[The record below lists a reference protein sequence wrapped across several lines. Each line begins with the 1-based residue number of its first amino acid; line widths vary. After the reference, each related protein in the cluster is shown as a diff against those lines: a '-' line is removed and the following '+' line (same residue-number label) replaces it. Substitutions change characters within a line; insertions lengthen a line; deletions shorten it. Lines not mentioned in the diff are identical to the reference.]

1 MKIKKRFIA
10 GASCPSCKAQDTLRG
25 WVENN
30 IELVECVECD
40 YTEQRKPQSVEKSE
54 HAESQMIGI
63 FKPE

>member
-1 MKIKKRFIA
+1 MKEKKRFIA
-10 GASCPSCKAQDTLRG
+10 GASCPNCQTQDTLRW

-40 YTEQRKPQSVEKSE
+40 YTEQRKPQSVEKTS
-54 HAESQMIGI
+54 HADEQMIGI